1 MINPPALA
9 LRRRSEELFAS
20 AERERPYDSDSA
32 ALLLFYAAEC
42 GLKSV
47 YMIQN
52 NLKFTD
58 EIRGAA
64 ASARSFSHN
73 IVALVE
79 ALSISRASIKPVPP
93 VVIDRL
99 ILKGTPSILHEA
111 WRYGEKVR
119 DTNLIYEWLRSLIE
133 WCRKNR

>member
-1 MINPPALA
+1 
-9 LRRRSEELFAS
+9 
-20 AERERPYDSDSA
+20 
-32 ALLLFYAAEC
+32 
-42 GLKSV
+42 
-47 YMIQN
+47 MIQN

-58 EIRGAA
+58 EIRGTA

-79 ALSISRASIKPVPP
+79 ALNISRASIKPAPP

-99 ILKGTPSILHEA
+99 ILRGNPSILHEA

-119 DTNLIYEWLRSLIE
+119 DTNLIYDWLRSLIE